1 MLKLKTAEYHPQTV
15 EIIKVT
21 LHWNDE
27 IDFSLGVKIQVPHI
41 PNGKNKTNAHLCGG
55 FGNFFI
61 ALKEIAIWKA
71 QEINLLYHFTIQQ
84 TARVRLVYMAKKAG

>member
-1 MLKLKTAEYHPQTV
+1 M
-15 EIIKVT
+15 IKVT

-41 PNGKNKTNAHLCGG
+41 PNGKNKINVHLCGG

-61 ALKEIAIWKA
+61 DLKEIAI
-71 QEINLLYHFTIQQ
+71 
-84 TARVRLVYMAKKAG
+84 V

>member
-1 MLKLKTAEYHPQTV
+1 M
-15 EIIKVT
+15 IKVT

-41 PNGKNKTNAHLCGG
+41 PNGKNKTNVHLCRG
-55 FGNFFI
+55 FWQFFI
-61 ALKEIAIWKA
+61 DLKEIAIFKV

-84 TARVRLVYMAKKAG
+84 TARVSLVDVAKKAK